1 MDGSQHLHQTSV
13 ATVTGQQ
20 SLCRWTQA
28 LGKQYSDRPPPSP
41 PPSFRHH
48 TSTTVMDTQSNH
60 LYTPTPRAG
69 LQKGHLIGSTLGS
82 GWKGSLLWCLL
93 LLLLRQNTC
102 LQCPWVSL
110 CQIHFSHSIGSAQYS
125 GAQREPSAAFFFF
138 YWQLGGRRTMIPWE
152 LPGIRWRRGWRGRRL
167 TMPVLSHFYR

>member
-1 MDGSQHLHQTSV
+1 MDGGQHLHLTSV

-28 LGKQYSDRPPPSP
+28 LGKQYSDRPPPSS
-41 PPSFRHH
+41 PPSFHRH

-60 LYTPTPRAG
+60 LHIPPRAG

-93 LLLLRQNTC
+93 LLFLLPRQNTC

-125 GAQREPSAAFFFF
+125 GAQREPCTAFFFF
-138 YWQLGGRRTMIPWE
+138 LLAARRETHNDPLRTTWDTVTAGVEGKGVDNACIVSF
-152 LPGIRWRRGWRGRRL
+152 L
-167 TMPVLSHFYR
+167 